1 MYAFAAVYPARTN
14 LLERPRI
21 RGTLLR
27 IMAGIDENIVREY
40 FEANGF
46 LVCQTNKHQV
56 QSRKK
61 RADENIDFFVENPN
75 PLPGEP
81 AFVLGPPELKKCR
94 RAIVA
99 VRAWHTAVFTEN
111 MISTAKGGLFDFLQK
126 PALKKAEEFFGQIGG
141 VMRIAAVA
149 DLPKSRAERQKSIAA
164 MKSRGVDGVV
174 TFPQMLRSLADAVE
188 INANYAKSDLAQ
200 ILRILKNYGMLRGAQ
215 MGLFEK

>member
-1 MYAFAAVYPARTN
+1 MGRN
-14 LLERPRI
+14 LLECRLA

-75 PLPGEP
+75 PLRGEP
-81 AFVLGPPELKKCR
+81 AFVLTPSELKKCG

-126 PALKKAEEFFGQIGG
+126 PALKRAEEFFGKTGG
-141 VMRIAAVA
+141 VMKIAAVA
-149 DLPKSRAERQKSIAA
+149 DLPKSRQERQKSIAA

-174 TFPQMLRSLADAVE
+174 TFPQMLRSLIDAVE

-215 MGLFEK
+215 MNLFEK

>member
-1 MYAFAAVYPARTN
+1 
-14 LLERPRI
+14 
-21 RGTLLR
+21 
-27 IMAGIDENIVREY
+27 MAGIDENIVREY

-75 PLPGEP
+75 PLRGEP
-81 AFVLGPPELKKCR
+81 AFVLTPSELKKCG

-126 PALKKAEEFFGQIGG
+126 PALKRAEEFFGKTGG
-141 VMRIAAVA
+141 VMKIAAVA
-149 DLPKSRAERQKSIAA
+149 DLPKSRQERQKSIAA
-164 MKSRGVDGVV
+164 MSLGEDGVV
-174 TFPQMLRSLADAVE
+174 TFPQMLRSLIDAVE

-215 MGLFEK
+215 MNLFEK